1 MKSEEAFEKLKVISN
16 NIENER
22 NRSCNIKF
30 HNLSTKKLNVISDN
44 FDKMNCN
51 NPVDQDISSEIS
63 FNSGYRSSEHSEE
76 NYEDEDDTIEDIL
89 DNTIDTAVSSA
100 AEKSNEKRSILK
112 SVKPVGSKLFLSI
125 QNGTG
130 SASPAPGCEEL
141 PDLECVK
148 NVKPVRDNIS
158 DSFPYHENKQPEL
171 FAPASMRKISFLNS
185 DGKVVASSGLGSDE
199 VVRSSLDIKSDH
211 DNVFSRIR
219 KISDNLGPKTRIRDQ
234 DHSSLVFV
242 DQMGRV
248 LATSNV
254 KSPPGVRRRV
264 KTVESRLLSGALP
277 TPAREEAET
286 ELALAAPPSSAPAW
300 VRLKEI
306 SKHLEISGPSL
317 V

>member
-22 NRSCNIKF
+22 NMSCNINF

-100 AEKSNEKRSILK
+100 AEKRNENVHKRSILK
-112 SVKPVGSKLFLSI
+112 SLKPDRSKLFLNV

-130 SASPAPGCEEL
+130 SVSPGPGCEEL

-158 DSFPYHENKQPEL
+158 DSENKQPEL

-277 TPAREEAET
+277 TPTREEAET